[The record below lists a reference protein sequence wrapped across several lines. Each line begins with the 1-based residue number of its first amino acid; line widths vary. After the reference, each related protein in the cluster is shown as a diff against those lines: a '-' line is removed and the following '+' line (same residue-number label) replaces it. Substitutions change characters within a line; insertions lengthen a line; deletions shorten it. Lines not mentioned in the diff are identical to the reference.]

1 MAVFQAARAR
11 TSTVPRRDT
20 RVASLASRDRTR
32 PFVRPRLI
40 ADATKAVPRVRPAA
54 VLVVGVLLAAML
66 GFAYLTQTLTSMTTA
81 VAIEKLQTEQERL
94 YQIGPDARGSRAR
107 RWGGDARQGPRC
119 RPRARRAQQAHRPV
133 GPLIRHAGSDRPP
146 VADDRP
152 HRRLLVPR
160 RRDRAPPRP
169 MAGRGGR
176 EPACQGRTG
185 DAQAG

>member
-94 YQIGPDARGSRAR
+94 YQMVQTREALAR
-107 RWGGDARQGPRC
+107 
-119 RPRARRAQQAHRPV
+119 
-133 GPLIRHAGSDRPP
+133 
-146 VADDRP
+146 ADGAAT
-152 HRRLLVPR
+152 LV
-160 RRDRAPPRP
+160 RDRAALLGLIELSKPTVPTAR
-169 MAGRGGR
+169 
-176 EPACQGRTG
+176 
-185 DAQAG
+185 